1 MFTFIE
7 SSIFS
12 KYRETYLDDE
22 TYRELQVFLLTQ
34 PEAGKLIQDTGG
46 VRKLRWKRLN
56 TGKSGGVRIIYY
68 VKYNPNEF
76 WLLTIYA
83 KSKQESIPTH
93 IAKKLKELFEHGKS

>member
-7 SSIFS
+7 SSVFT
-12 KYRETYLDDE
+12 KYRESYLNDE
-22 TYRELQVFLLTQ
+22 TYRMLQLFLLMQ
-34 PEAGKLIQDTGG
+34 PEAGKIIKGTGG

-68 VKYNPNEF
+68 VQYNPNEF

-83 KSKQESIPTH
+83 KSKQDTIPAH